1 MFSKRANKW
10 VPLFP
15 KRPVTT
21 KRREKRKY
29 DPNSPGEL
37 SEDTSGETSIPSE
50 GSSDDDDDD
59 DNNKKRK
66 IPTIEK
72 FGKKYFWSQ

>member
-1 MFSKRANKW
+1 M
-10 VPLFP
+10 
-15 KRPVTT
+15 TT

-37 SEDTSGETSIPSE
+37 SEDTSGETSTPSE
-50 GSSDDDDDD
+50 GSSDESVGS
-59 DNNKKRK
+59 KRK

-72 FGKKYFWSQ
+72 FGKKFFWPE

>member
-1 MFSKRANKW
+1 M
-10 VPLFP
+10 
-15 KRPVTT
+15 TT
-21 KRREKRKY
+21 KRRVKRKY
-29 DPNSPGEL
+29 NPNSPGEL

-59 DNNKKRK
+59 DDDDKKKRK

>member
-1 MFSKRANKW
+1 M
-10 VPLFP
+10 FP

-21 KRREKRKY
+21 KRRVKRKY

-59 DNNKKRK
+59 DDVGSKRKK

-72 FGKKYFWSQ
+72 FGKKYFWPQ